1 VITGWFYS
9 GAGFSVLI
17 AGLFHSMHDA
27 IVNSTGLLAVVG
39 LSQFEVLLIMAG
51 LSCQLRRSSP
61 SLLEVVSGSTD
72 QEPSAAT

>member
-1 VITGWFYS
+1 MGYHGAGAGHLPAPYLGSRVITGWFYS

-51 LSCQLRRSSP
+51 LSC
-61 SLLEVVSGSTD
+61 
-72 QEPSAAT
+72 